1 MNNIKDCSFL
11 LLEEIPLDEM
21 PEGMAEIVDEYRF
34 GEDLNMEEAMNLL
47 EEEFKDVILQWIQTN
62 QELAEIFSEKD

>member
-62 QELAEIFSEKD
+62 NELAEMFPEEE

>member
-21 PEGMAEIVDEYRF
+21 PEGIAEIVDEYRF

-62 QELAEIFSEKD
+62 QELAEIFSEED

>member
-62 QELAEIFSEKD
+62 QELAEIFSEED